1 MAYGSQSLSL
11 AALEIL
17 VHADPADLP
26 DDMVATAAE
35 IAPEHIKTIGE
46 NELPPN
52 WRALDPSPH
61 QLVQMGRNWLESDES
76 MVLAVP
82 SVVIPEECNYLINPD
97 HPDFSTLL
105 IHRPIA
111 FEFDPRLG
119 VTGDRAST
127 H

>member
-17 VHADPADLP
+17 VHADPAELP

-35 IAPEHIKTIGE
+35 IAPEHIKTIAQ
-46 NELPPN
+46 NELPAN
-52 WRALDPSPH
+52 WRALDPGPY
-61 QLVQMGRNWLESDES
+61 QLVKMGREWLESGDS

-82 SVVIPEECNYLINPD
+82 SVVIPEEYNYLVNPD

-105 IHRPIA
+105 IHTPIA

-119 VTGDRAST
+119 VAADRAST

>member
-17 VHADPADLP
+17 VHADPTELP

-35 IAPEHIKTIGE
+35 PKPKHIKTISL
-46 NELPPN
+46 NELPHK
-52 WRALDPSPH
+52 WRELDPSPH
-61 QLVQMGRNWLESDES
+61 ELVLMGRNWLESFDS
-76 MVLAVP
+76 LALAVP
-82 SVVIPEECNYLINPD
+82 SVVIPEELNYLINPD
-97 HPDFSTLL
+97 HSDFSKLV
-105 IHRPIA
+105 IHKPIA

-119 VTGDRAST
+119 LANEISKS